1 MRVRAMPAPVRAVRV
16 MLFLVSAVSG
26 FMALRFTVAAA
37 TVVSGAFGEPAVSL
51 FLLAALPFAVLAT
64 LSLLTAVRTGH
75 GGNGVRVVAVV
86 VARLVVAGGTVGAAA
101 HHGAWSAGAVM
112 GVVMLIAVTGED
124 AKDWFGIPRL

>member
-1 MRVRAMPAPVRAVRV
+1 

-26 FMALRFTVAAA
+26 FMALRFTGAAA

-75 GGNGVRVVAVV
+75 GVRVVAVV